1 MCGTTSPLASRTLL
15 AGSSSCLQRS
25 FGGKWSVSESPDLNI
40 LEEFSRGSNQSR
52 NLGIF
57 SCRVASRAPLRAALV
72 RGAHAQ
78 WVWAGLLTA
87 CKHVECQTW
96 AFKSASIHQCLLMS
110 LLFLKKLYRMWFQN
124 YVKERIKKKK
134 AYIKYQGGLI
144 LLSLSLCLLMLEI
157 CCGKTDFR

>member
-40 LEEFSRGSNQSR
+40 LGEFSRGSNQSR

-78 WVWAGLLTA
+78 WVWAGLLTT

-110 LLFLKKLYRMWFQN
+110 LLFLQFKKKKVFYRMWFQN
-124 YVKERIKKKK
+124 YVKELKKK
-134 AYIKYQGGLI
+134 AYIKEVWSFS
-144 LLSLSLCLLMLEI
+144 LSLSPYAGNLLW
-157 CCGKTDFR
+157 